1 MTRAPRVT
9 TQPGRL
15 IVLSGPSGVGKDT
28 VLHELRRL
36 DPSLRYSVS
45 YTTRAPRPGEVD
57 GVAYSFIDEATFR
70 AMAER
75 GEFLEWAEVHGHLY
89 GTSEARV
96 NEALERGEDIV
107 LKIDVQGAAWIRPR
121 VDGAVFIFLLPPS
134 EDGAAPPPGGAR
146 HRGRGVT
153 ASCASATRSPS
164 WPTARRTIT
173 AWSTTTCTGR
183 RARSSTSCAAVGP
196 RGERDRHLRGASTR
210 RRPRRRQRRRVQG
223 VRGDHRAAQARDA
236 RCAWP

>member
-1 MTRAPRVT
+1 MVQTPRVT

-45 YTTRAPRPGEVD
+45 YTTRAPRPGED
-57 GVAYSFIDEATFR
+57 EGVAYSFVDEPTFS

-75 GEFLEWAEVHGHLY
+75 GEFLEWAEVHSHLY

-96 NEALERGEDIV
+96 TEALERGEDIV

-121 VDGAVFIFLLPPS
+121 VAGAVFIFLLPPS
-134 EDGAAPPPGGAR
+134 EQELRRRLVARDTEDEASRELRFSNAVTELADGAAYD
-146 HRGRGVT
+146 HRVVNDDVSRAAAEILDIVRRRRAET
-153 ASCASATRSPS
+153 AS
-164 WPTARRTIT
+164 
-173 AWSTTTCTGR
+173 
-183 RARSSTSCAAVGP
+183 
-196 RGERDRHLRGASTR
+196 
-210 RRPRRRQRRRVQG
+210 
-223 VRGDHRAAQARDA
+223 
-236 RCAWP
+236 

>member
-1 MTRAPRVT
+1 MARAPRVS

-28 VLHELRRL
+28 VLHELRNL

-45 YTTRAPRPGEVD
+45 YTTREPRSGEVD
-57 GVAYSFIDEATFR
+57 GVAYSFVDTETFR

-96 NEALERGEDIV
+96 KAALDRGEDIV

-121 VDGAVFIFLLPPS
+121 VAGAIFIFLLPPS
-134 EDGAAPPPGGAR
+134 EEELRRRLVARDTEDEASLELRFSNAVAELADGAAYD
-146 HRGRGVT
+146 HRVVNDDVGRAAAEILDIV
-153 ASCASATRSPS
+153 
-164 WPTARRTIT
+164 RR
-173 AWSTTTCTGR
+173 R
-183 RARSSTSCAAVGP
+183 RAE
-196 RGERDRHLRGASTR
+196 RGE
-210 RRPRRRQRRRVQG
+210 
-223 VRGDHRAAQARDA
+223 
-236 RCAWP
+236 

>member
-1 MTRAPRVT
+1 MTRAPRVS

-45 YTTRAPRPGEVD
+45 YTTRAPRPGEED

-70 AMAER
+70 EMAER

-96 NEALERGEDIV
+96 KEALDRGEDIV

-121 VDGAVFIFLLPPS
+121 VAGAIFIFLLPPS
-134 EDGAAPPPGGAR
+134 E
-146 HRGRGVT
+146 
-153 ASCASATRSPS
+153 
-164 WPTARRTIT
+164 
-173 AWSTTTCTGR
+173 
-183 RARSSTSCAAVGP
+183 
-196 RGERDRHLRGASTR
+196 EELR
-210 RRPRRRQRRRVQG
+210 RRLVARDTEDEQALELRFANAVAELADGEAYDRRV
-223 VRGDHRAAQARDA
+223 VNDDVSRAAREILDIVRRSRAESA
-236 RCAWP
+236 P